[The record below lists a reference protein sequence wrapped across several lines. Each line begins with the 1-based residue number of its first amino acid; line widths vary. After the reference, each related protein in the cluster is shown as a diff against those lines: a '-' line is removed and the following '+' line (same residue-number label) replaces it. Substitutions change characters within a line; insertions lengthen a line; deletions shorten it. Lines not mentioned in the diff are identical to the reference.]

1 MSSFFEADIWSHRGK
16 LFRLVFFWVK
26 DKALA
31 EDLLQNVF
39 EKAITNEK
47 ELANHPNPVGWLM
60 RTLKNETLMHFR
72 QSKRFEALDDMDQV
86 MEIQTESNEVDAK
99 MNMVMRFLQDLPEK
113 QREIFQL
120 REVEGLTYE
129 EIGSYLELSQEQV
142 KVNLHRARKRIR
154 TRILELSQ

>member
-1 MSSFFEADIWSHRGK
+1 
-16 LFRLVFFWVK
+16 
-26 DKALA
+26 
-31 EDLLQNVF
+31 
-39 EKAITNEK
+39 
-47 ELANHPNPVGWLM
+47 
-60 RTLKNETLMHFR
+60 MHFR
-72 QSKRFEALDDMDQV
+72 QSKRFDALDDMDQV